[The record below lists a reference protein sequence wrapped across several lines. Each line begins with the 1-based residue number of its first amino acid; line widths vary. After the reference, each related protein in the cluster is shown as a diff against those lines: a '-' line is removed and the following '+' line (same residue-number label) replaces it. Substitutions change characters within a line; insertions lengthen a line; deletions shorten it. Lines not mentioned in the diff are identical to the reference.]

1 MKLSIQLHLARL
13 SLSNTVSALEI
24 FGIERA
30 RSTVHN
36 WVHKAEFLIDGTPI
50 LNDACSR
57 QGLTYRV
64 ERHGDRN
71 SVERHGDRNSVERVL
86 RKVNEEEYKRQ
97 LPDLYEKKGLPERP
111 VWFPARGK
119 MTGTSG
125 RFLDRDDST

>member
-30 RSTVHN
+30 RSTVH
-36 WVHKAEFLIDGTPI
+36 KAEFLIDGTPG
-50 LNDACSR
+50 LNDACSH

-64 ERHGDRN
+64 ERHGYRN
-71 SVERHGDRNSVERVL
+71 TVERVL
-86 RKVNEEEYKRQ
+86 RKVNEEEYKRKF
-97 LPDLYEKKGLPERP
+97 PDLYEEKGLPERL